1 MIGTASTVRDICA
14 PRTANNAK
22 APICTDLAG
31 LEADYALL
39 GVPNNMHTRYLPGAR
54 FGPRGIREASTLFS
68 IGHRGAYDFEDD
80 INYLPSSEVTI
91 VDVGDLDIVH
101 TD

>member
-1 MIGTASTVRDICA
+1 MHRGQQTT
-14 PRTANNAK
+14 PR

-39 GVPNNMHTRYLPGAR
+39 GVPNNMRTHYLPGAR

-68 IGHRGAYDFEDD
+68 FGHRGVYDFEDD

-91 VDVGDLDIVH
+91 VDVRDLDIVH